1 MRSVRSGFTFVEL
14 TVVAATIIIFM
25 TLMLPGLTRMREA
38 ARRVHCRNNLC
49 QIAVALH
56 NYHDA
61 HRVLPPGCVNETGP
75 VTLGVVTDNHFGWIV
90 QILPQLD
97 EGNCWEQFDFT
108 RTSYQQAPTTVKSP
122 AILHCPSS
130 PMQMLS
136 YAGCH
141 HDAPGPI
148 DVDNNGVLFLNSSI
162 RLQDI
167 TDGKAYTL
175 MVGETLPPVLGGT
188 WYQGGAAALRHSGT
202 SWDSI
207 DDSAMRAYY
216 HSASI
221 KDELDPKSPEAQI
234 VSGFPLNF
242 GSVHSDGTHFA
253 LADGTVRFV
262 PLHAN
267 VSLLR
272 RLGNRH
278 DGEVIEEFEFP

>member
-1 MRSVRSGFTFVEL
+1 M
-14 TVVAATIIIFM
+14 AIIIAIL
-25 TLMLPGLTRMREA
+25 TLTLPALMSTREA
-38 ARRVHCRNNLC
+38 ARRVHCRNNVC
-49 QIAVALH
+49 QIGVALH

-75 VTLGVVTDNHFGWIV
+75 VKLGVSTDNHFGWIV

-97 EGNCWEQFDFT
+97 EANCWEQFDFT
-108 RTSYQQAPTTVKSP
+108 RTSYQQASMTVKSP

-148 DVDNNGVLFLNSSI
+148 DVDNSGVLFLNSSI

-188 WYQGGAAALRHSGT
+188 WCQGGDSTLRHSGT
-202 SWDSI
+202 SSNTI
-207 DDSAMRAYY
+207 DYDAMSSYY
-216 HSASI
+216 QVASQG
-221 KDELDPKSPEAQI
+221 DDLSPNSPEVQV

-242 GSVHSDGTHFA
+242 GSVHSDGMHFA

-262 PLHAN
+262 PLSVD

-278 DGEVIEEFEFP
+278 DGEVIEEFQFP